1 MPRGMPRRNARLS
14 QAQIKLSSV
23 AAIVLA
29 AGASLRLGTPKQLAR
44 LGAETLLERTVRV
57 ALEAALKPVYGVVPA
72 DLPIEAAPVG
82 MIRVVNHEAGEGM
95 ASSIRAGLR
104 ALQASGALIAGAIIL
119 ACDQPAV
126 TAGHL
131 RELAAGAGDVVASS
145 YSGRKGV
152 PAYFPSTVFDA
163 LLALRGDLGARDLI
177 QNARA
182 VPLPDGDL
190 DIDTIQDLNQAR
202 KLYSV

>member
-1 MPRGMPRRNARLS
+1 M
-14 QAQIKLSSV
+14 
-23 AAIVLA
+23 LA

-72 DLPIEAAPVG
+72 DLPIEPAPSG
-82 MIRVVNHEAGEGM
+82 MIRVVNHEAAEGI

-104 ALQASGALIAGAIIL
+104 ALETSGDLISGAIIL

-131 RELAAGAGDVVASS
+131 RKLANGAGDVVAST
-145 YSGRKGV
+145 YSGRNGI
-152 PAYFPSTVFDA
+152 PAYFPSTAFDA
-163 LLALRGDLGARDLI
+163 LLALHGDLGARALL

-190 DIDTIQDLNQAR
+190 DIDTIQDLHQAR